1 MKTTNELKKG
11 TRILLKNG
19 WYATL
24 MDNKKGNIRMA
35 EVEGIFTEI
44 GSIYASEIESY
55 ELESGYWEKP
65 VLTDKQKNT
74 IVMGGF

>member
-11 TRILLKNG
+11 TRIKLKNG

-24 MDNKKGNIRMA
+24 MDNKKGNIRLA

-44 GSIYASEIESY
+44 GSIYASEIAAY

-65 VLTDKQKNT
+65 VLTDKQKRT
-74 IVMGGF
+74 IVLGGF